1 MAGKKRP
8 SSAVEDVARLAEGEN
23 ANAGAAAAPTRRRS
37 IKVKALKVQRRN
49 LRKEWDKERN
59 RLALEI
65 EERSNPRKP
74 PQRPPPPAVAPATD
88 LPALRVV
95 VFRDLASPDASVRVS
110 AAEALAKELREV
122 QEAYDKFGGGKKLA
136 EDGAVQLEAEKKDD
150 GLENCSPSLRYAIR
164 RLIRGVSS
172 SREVPP

>member
-1 MAGKKRP
+1 MAGMKRP
-8 SSAVEDVARLAEGEN
+8 SSAVEDVARLVEDE
-23 ANAGAAAAPTRRRS
+23 NAGAAPAATRRRL
-37 IKVKALKVQRRN
+37 IKAKALRVQRRK
-49 LRKEWDKERN
+49 LRKEWDKERS

-65 EERSNPRKP
+65 EEQSNPRMP
-74 PQRPPPPAVAPATD
+74 PQRPPPPAVAPGTD

-95 VFRDLASPDASVRVS
+95 VFRDLASADASVRVS

-122 QEAYDKFGGGKKLA
+122 QEAYDEFGGEKKLA

-172 SREVPP
+172 SREVRP